1 MLPSIISQAQLAA
14 LTALARRAPA
24 GAFAEVGVYRGGSA
38 LLLYE
43 IAQEQGRTLHLFDT
57 FTGTPFYTEAVDHH
71 KPGPEFAAADA
82 PDYIRLLMPRAELHI
97 GVYPETHPAGLRDLA
112 FVHCDCDQYLS
123 YRAVI
128 DRMWS
133 LVVPGGFLLFD
144 DYPYLKG
151 AKRAVEESFEP
162 AALQKAGQRFF
173 VQKAAA

>member
-1 MLPSIISQAQLAA
+1 
-14 LTALARRAPA
+14 
-24 GAFAEVGVYRGGSA
+24 
-38 LLLYE
+38 
-43 IAQEQGRTLHLFDT
+43 
-57 FTGTPFYTEAVDHH
+57 
-71 KPGPEFAAADA
+71 
-82 PDYIRLLMPRAELHI
+82 MPRAELHI